1 MVSLFP
7 LLIEEGLGVVVD
19 KIPLSNHQQ
28 IGIISY
34 HHPRPLLDKEG
45 RVDAPHTPY
54 PLPEG
59 ESECLP
65 AVYAPLIRH
74 FTLHSRHIPHLC
86 KVNSRTT
93 TV

>member
-34 HHPRPLLDKEG
+34 HHPRPLLNKEG
-45 RVDAPHTPY
+45 RVDAPTHPTPS
-54 PLPEG
+54 PKGRVSASPQFMH
-59 ESECLP
+59 P
-65 AVYAPLIRH
+65 
-74 FTLHSRHIPHLC
+74 
-86 KVNSRTT
+86 
-93 TV
+93 